1 MHHDEIVEELLQFIY
16 DSNPLADDARPL
28 PLDKSLY
35 DLGILDSFA
44 VVELVSFIE
53 KNWEIRVLDAELTK
67 EKFGGVNK
75 MARLIGE
82 KLQQRTI
89 NQTDPNERLPS

>member
-1 MHHDEIVEELLQFIY
+1 MSHDEIVDTLLQYIY
-16 DSNPLADDARPL
+16 DSNPMAEDAKPL

-53 KNWEIRVLDAELTK
+53 KHWEIRILDSELTK
-67 EKFGGVNK
+67 EKFGGVDK
-75 MARLIGE
+75 MARLISE
-82 KLQQRTI
+82 KL
-89 NQTDPNERLPS
+89 SVAK

>member
-1 MHHDEIVEELLQFIY
+1 MPHDEIVEELLQYIY
-16 DSNPLADDARPL
+16 DSNPLAEDSKPL

-35 DLGILDSFA
+35 DLGILYSFA
-44 VVELVSFIE
+44 VIELVSFIE
-53 KNWEIRVLDAELTK
+53 KHWDIRILDSEITK

-82 KLQQRTI
+82 KLGQPDI
-89 NQTDPNERLPS
+89 AETDANEKLRS

>member
-1 MHHDEIVEELLQFIY
+1 MHHDEIVEQLLQFIY

-35 DLGILDSFA
+35 ELGILDSFA

-53 KNWEIRVLDAELTK
+53 KNWEIRILDAELTK
-67 EKFGGVNK
+67 AKFGGVNK

-82 KLQQRTI
+82 KLQHLKI
-89 NQTDPNERLPS
+89 NESDPSEQLRS

>member
-1 MHHDEIVEELLQFIY
+1 MSHDEIVEQLLQYIY
-16 DSNPLADDARPL
+16 DSNPLAEDAKPL

-35 DLGILDSFA
+35 EMGILDSFA
-44 VVELVSFIE
+44 VIELVSFIE
-53 KNWEIRVLDAELTK
+53 QHWQIRILDSELTK

-82 KLQQRTI
+82 KLGKPEI
-89 NQTDPNERLPS
+89 NDPDEIGELRS

>member
-1 MHHDEIVEELLQFIY
+1 MSHDELVKELLQYIY
-16 DSNPLADDARPL
+16 DANPLAEDAKPL

-53 KNWEIRVLDAELTK
+53 SHWDIRILDAELTK

-82 KLQQRTI
+82 KVAQRDTYEI
-89 NQTDPNERLPS
+89 DAH